1 MYSILCYAEYV
12 CVNVIFLS
20 LIIATK
26 HGFGSEAFDRNS
38 AFSKHRNLSISKEI
52 IINIEGD

>member
-12 CVNVIFLS
+12 YVNVIFLS

-38 AFSKHRNLSISKEI
+38 EFYKHCNVI
-52 IINIEGD
+52 

>member
-38 AFSKHRNLSISKEI
+38 AFAKHCNVI
-52 IINIEGD
+52 